1 MLDVETRYFRKE
13 YTALA
18 LKNVSQKLYPYFQAH
33 QVTILTNQPLRV
45 TLHKLDLSGWLLK
58 WAIELSEYKIKYQPK
73 LSLKGQVIVDFIAEL
88 PKEKKKS
95 TSS

>member
-18 LKNVSQKLYPYFQAH
+18 LKNVSQKLYLYFQAH

-58 WAIELSEYKIKYQPK
+58 WAIELSEYRIKYQPK
-73 LSLKGQVIVDFIAEL
+73 LSLKGQVIVEFIAEL
-88 PKEKKKS
+88 PKEKKHI
-95 TSS
+95 